1 MQLSRPS
8 ASCNA
13 DRFKDGLSRV
23 TDPAQLL
30 APCHVFLRM
39 VEPGTSG
46 LTKHREVLL
55 VEGHDR

>member
-8 ASCNA
+8 ASCYA

-23 TDPAQLL
+23 TDPAQLE
-30 APCHVFLRM
+30 PCHVFLRM
-39 VEPGTSG
+39 MEPGTSG